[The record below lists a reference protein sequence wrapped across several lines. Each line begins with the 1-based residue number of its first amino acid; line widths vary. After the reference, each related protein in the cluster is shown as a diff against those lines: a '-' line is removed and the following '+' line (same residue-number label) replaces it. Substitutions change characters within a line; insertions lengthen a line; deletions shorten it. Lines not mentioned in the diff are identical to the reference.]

1 MERTIEPD
9 SVPGMKELEAAQEAD
24 FAKLCEEPL
33 LTNAASCADVRTAQ
47 KASFAK
53 PDQFSNCC
61 ISCKQQRTII
71 QSCKSPSIKEI
82 VVK

>member
-47 KASFAK
+47 NADFAK
-53 PDQFSNCC
+53 SHERKPTVRRCFQ
-61 ISCKQQRTII
+61 
-71 QSCKSPSIKEI
+71 PL
-82 VVK
+82 

>member
-9 SVPGMKELEAAQEAD
+9 SVPGMKELEAVQEAD

-47 KASFAK
+47 IATFAK
-53 PDQFSNCC
+53 SALRRGNIVRD
-61 ISCKQQRTII
+61 SC
-71 QSCKSPSIKEI
+71 
-82 VVK
+82 VAA